1 MGYKSNNEQEENNGV
16 NKPLQRGNPAC
27 WKSWEPH
34 NKADGLVYGDVSN
47 QFAGFKTNG

>member
-27 WKSWEPH
+27 WKS
-34 NKADGLVYGDVSN
+34 
-47 QFAGFKTNG
+47 